1 MKYNSIIFDELQI
14 LFFYNRMNINEI
26 ILDWYVREG
35 RKLPWRETKDPYLI
49 WISETILQQ
58 TRVEQGLPYY
68 QKIIRHYPDVFS
80 LSSAGI
86 DEVLKLWQGL
96 GYYTRARN
104 LHETAITIVQKYRG
118 IFPSRARELIQL
130 KGIGQYTAAAI
141 ASIAFGEHIPAID
154 GNLRRV
160 ISRIYAINGNLNERS
175 FSASIHESAE
185 KLFQEAP
192 AGDLNQ
198 ALMDFGSL
206 ICIPAMPDCDNCP
219 VSGFCKAFQRGIVA
233 EIPSPRTRPPKKDRY
248 LLFLIFIFEGK
259 TFLMQRKNKDI
270 WRLLYQFPAFES
282 DKPFTDSQILSYI
295 NRYIPD
301 KVAEVKLSP
310 EQSHLLT
317 HRKLLA
323 RFAEIRLNVIPRAE
337 EDWFIINLADIEK
350 FAFPRLIDRYM
361 EKHSL
366 E

>member
-1 MKYNSIIFDELQI
+1 
-14 LFFYNRMNINEI
+14 MNINKI

-68 QKIIRHYPDVFS
+68 EKFIKYYPDVYS
-80 LSSAGI
+80 LSTAGI

-104 LHETAITIVQKYRG
+104 LHETALTIVQKYG
-118 IFPSRARELIQL
+118 GKFPCRAEDLIQL
-130 KGIGQYTAAAI
+130 KGIGQYTASAI

-160 ISRIYAINGNLNERS
+160 ISRIYAIAGYLNDRS
-175 FSASIHESAE
+175 FTTAIHKSAE
-185 KLFQEAP
+185 KLFRNAP

-206 ICIPAMPDCDNCP
+206 ICIPAVPDCGICP
-219 VSGFCKAFQRGIVA
+219 VSKYCRAFQRGVVA
-233 EIPSPRTRPPKKDRY
+233 EIPLPKTKPPKKNRY

-259 TFLMQRKNKDI
+259 TFLTQRKNKDI
-270 WRLLYQFPAFES
+270 WKLLYQFPAFES
-282 DKPFTDSQILSYI
+282 DKPFTDPQILSYI

-301 KVAEVKLSP
+301 KNADLKLSE
-310 EQSHLLT
+310 EQIHLLT

-337 EDWFIINLADIEK
+337 DDWFMINLADIEK
-350 FAFPRLIDRYM
+350 YAFPRLIDRYL